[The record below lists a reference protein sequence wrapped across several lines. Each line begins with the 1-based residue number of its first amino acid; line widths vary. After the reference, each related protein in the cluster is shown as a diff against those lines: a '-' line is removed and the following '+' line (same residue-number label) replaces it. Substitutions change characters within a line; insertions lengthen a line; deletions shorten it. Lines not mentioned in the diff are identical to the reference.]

1 MIMKLKTNKPV
12 IFSVLIAAITI
23 GGMLVLGLGISLVL
37 GDMFMGETD
46 YYFFLF
52 ISELVAA
59 IFVIAIASV
68 SGNLYTL
75 RRKGAGLLRGFV
87 IGAFPTIMLS
97 YLAGTMFL
105 MGYMTGGVVLPTIN
119 LLAYFGSMF
128 LIGFV
133 EELAFRGVIAEVVID
148 RFGTS
153 PIGVWKATLV
163 SGVIFGVAHISN
175 ALEAELFGVLVQ
187 VAVASVL
194 GMLLTAIYYR
204 SGNLWVCIFIH
215 GGLDA
220 ASLLMSGVFGEGTL
234 VDMVSSFSFINLTP
248 CITYSIPVLVLL
260 RKAKNYEVQ
269 QWFGTGERA

>member
-1 MIMKLKTNKPV
+1 
-12 IFSVLIAAITI
+12 
-23 GGMLVLGLGISLVL
+23 MLLGIGISFVL
-37 GDMFMGETD
+37 GDRFMEESD

-52 ISELVAA
+52 ISELIAA
-59 IFVIAIASV
+59 LFVIVIASV

-75 RRKGAGLLRGFV
+75 RRKGAGLLRGFG
-87 IGAFPTIMLS
+87 IGAFPTVMLL

-105 MGYMTGGVVLPTIN
+105 LGYMTGGVVLPTIN
-119 LLAYFGSMF
+119 LFAYLGSMF

-133 EELAFRGVIAEVVID
+133 EELAFRGIIAEVVISHY
-148 RFGTS
+148 GTNS
-153 PIGVWKATLV
+153 VGVWKATLV
-163 SGVIFGVAHISN
+163 SGIIFGVAHMSN

-204 SGNLWVCIFIH
+204 SGNLWVCILIH

-248 CITYSIPVLVLL
+248 CITYSIPVFVLL
-260 RKAKNYEVQ
+260 RKSKNYEVQ
-269 QWFGTGERA
+269 KWFGASETEWTS